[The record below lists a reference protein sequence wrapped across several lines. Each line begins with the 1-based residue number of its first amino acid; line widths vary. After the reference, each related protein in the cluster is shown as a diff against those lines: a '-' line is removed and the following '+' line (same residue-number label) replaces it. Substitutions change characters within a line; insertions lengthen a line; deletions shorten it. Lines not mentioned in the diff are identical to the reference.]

1 VLRIITSRHPAV
13 DELLN
18 KKLQIL
24 QEVENVVGNVLTA
37 VKESGDTA
45 LFQYTL
51 EYDGVQLKLDNIRV
65 SQEEIDHAYQKIEP
79 EFLTSLSII
88 KENIIAYHRRQ
99 TKNNWLSPDAT
110 GNILGLFYRPLRRV
124 GIYVPGGTA
133 VYPSS
138 VLMNALPAVVAGVPE
153 IVMVTPPQKD
163 STVNP
168 YVLVAA
174 DLAGVTEI
182 YKIGGAQAIGALAY
196 GTKLV
201 QKVDKIVGPGNI
213 YVTAAKKRV
222 FGDVD
227 IDMLAGPSEI
237 MIVADHTANPAWV
250 AADLLSQAEHDP
262 LASSVLCTPETNL
275 AQKVQQEVTHQL
287 TLLPRQEIARASLA
301 QNGGIIITAD
311 LAEAMDL
318 ANKFAPEHLELALGE
333 PWEWLGKVQN
343 AGTVFLG
350 HYTPEPV
357 GDYFA
362 GTNHVLPTGGT
373 ARFFF
378 FFCVENFMR
387 RMSLVSYT
395 KEGLEA
401 ALPHIECLA
410 RVEGLAAHANAVMV
424 RFQQL
429 NTRRKGEEW
438 NCLGRH

>member
-1 VLRIITSRHPAV
+1 MLRLLSSKHPV
-13 DELLN
+13 VCELLN

-24 QEVENVVGNVLTA
+24 REVEDVVSQVLAA
-37 VKESGDTA
+37 VKNSGDAA

-51 EYDGVQLKLDNIRV
+51 EFDGVGLNRDNLRV
-65 SQEEIDHAYQKIEP
+65 SQEEIKEAYQKVEP
-79 EFLTSLSII
+79 DFLTSLNSA

-99 TKNNWLSPDAT
+99 SQNNWLQPDAA
-110 GNILGLFYRPLRRV
+110 GNIVGLFYRPLRRV

-133 VYPSS
+133 AYPSS
-138 VLMNALPAVVAGVPE
+138 VLMNALPAAVAGVPE

-182 YKIGGAQAIGALAY
+182 YKVGGAQAIGALAY
-196 GTKLV
+196 GTELV
-201 QKVDKIVGPGNI
+201 QKADKIVGPGNI
-213 YVTAAKKRV
+213 YVTAAKKMV

-237 MIVADHTANPAWV
+237 MILADDTANPAWL

-262 LASSVLCTPETNL
+262 LASSILCTPDANL
-275 AQKVQQEVTHQL
+275 AQKVQQEVSRQL
-287 TLLPRQEIARASLA
+287 TLLPRQQIARASLE

-318 ANKFAPEHLELALGE
+318 ANKFAPEHLELALAE

-357 GDYFA
+357 GDYYA

-373 ARFFF
+373 SRFFSPLG
-378 FFCVENFMR
+378 VETFMK

-401 ALPHIECLA
+401 ALPHIKCLA
-410 RVEGLAAHANAVMV
+410 RVEGLEAHANAVKV
-424 RFQQL
+424 RFKQL
-429 NTRRKGEEW
+429 NSRLAREEW